1 MFSTSVEVHHSDHT
15 CFKKTVLP
23 IHLAPLEFL
32 LEKGLSTAILSS
44 DPKRLPPEMHIEC
57 HPTANPS
64 HYSQSFGTRAFDP
77 AAGKLHDIRV
87 QIPSQTPSSL
97 ELLWSRARHN
107 KTTWNITIAK
117 LCLCFLCTC
126 SCQNTNSP
134 LFLKFLPLGILGRP
148 DQGFLMH
155 I

>member
-15 CFKKTVLP
+15 CFKKNSITDP
-23 IHLAPLEFL
+23 SGTPRIPPGES
-32 LEKGLSTAILSS
+32 LSTAILSS

-134 LFLKFLPLGILGRP
+134 LFLKFLPLGTP